1 MKASEV
7 LADIH
12 ADYAMWRKEII
23 SLIERSKYQAALN
36 VNAEL
41 LALYWKIGS
50 DIIEKQE
57 QLGWGT
63 QVIAQLSKDLSKT
76 FPDDKGYSERNL
88 RNMKRFAKEYPHFP
102 FLQVPLAEIQENPI
116 WQVPLAKLA
125 EEGKD
130 LVQIPL
136 TQITWYHHISLIP
149 KIKDMAER
157 AFYILATA
165 QEGWSR
171 DVMLLDNIH
180 NLAIAQHNSCTNST
194 LLGQEW

>member
-88 RNMKRFAKEYPHFP
+88 RNM
-102 FLQVPLAEIQENPI
+102 
-116 WQVPLAKLA
+116 
-125 EEGKD
+125 
-130 LVQIPL
+130 
-136 TQITWYHHISLIP
+136 
-149 KIKDMAER
+149 
-157 AFYILATA
+157 
-165 QEGWSR
+165 
-171 DVMLLDNIH
+171 
-180 NLAIAQHNSCTNST
+180 
-194 LLGQEW
+194 

>member
-116 WQVPLAKLA
+116 WQVPLAKYVKAPEDKPTIGLLLCRSKSDTKA
-125 EEGKD
+125 RFALRGIT
-130 LVQIPL
+130 QPL
-136 TQITWYHHISLIP
+136 
-149 KIKDMAER
+149 
-157 AFYILATA
+157 
-165 QEGWSR
+165 G
-171 DVMLLDNIH
+171 
-180 NLAIAQHNSCTNST
+180 IAQYETEQLFADVASS
-194 LLGQEW
+194 LPQVEDMEMEGQE